1 MCQERR
7 LEIICNQFACVEV
20 GRADAANGARL
31 VIHVPGT
38 GASISLDALGLGVLA
53 RLRHGDLASWVCADG
68 QWRGRW
74 R

>member
-7 LEIICNQFACVEV
+7 LEIICKQLARVEV

-31 VIHVPGT
+31 VVHVPGT
-38 GASISLDALGLGVLA
+38 GASISLDALGLGALA
-53 RLRHGDLASWVCADG
+53 RLRHGDLAAWVRADG
-68 QWRGRW
+68 PWRGRW